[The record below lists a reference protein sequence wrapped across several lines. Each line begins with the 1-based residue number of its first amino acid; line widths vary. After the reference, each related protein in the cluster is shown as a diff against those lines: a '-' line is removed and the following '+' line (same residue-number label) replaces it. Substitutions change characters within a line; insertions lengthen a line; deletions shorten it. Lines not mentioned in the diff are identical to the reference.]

1 MAYMDNIPTVYLE
14 QGKGF
19 IGGHPKKTITTTTT
33 TIMYITI
40 PHKLR
45 ADGNCATKFNGEYNP
60 PQMGIFFCCA
70 SPSNGDFFFVVLAK
84 LLYTENL
91 TSL

>member
-14 QGKGF
+14 QGKEF
-19 IGGHPKKTITTTTT
+19 ISGHPKKTITTKTT

-45 ADGNCATKFNGEYNP
+45 ADRNCATKFNGEYNP
-60 PQMGIFFCCA
+60 PQMGIFFLLCI
-70 SPSNGDFFFVVLAK
+70 PLKWGFFFVVHPPQMGIFF
-84 LLYTENL
+84 LLC
-91 TSL
+91 

>member
-19 IGGHPKKTITTTTT
+19 ISGHPKKTITTTT

-45 ADGNCATKFNGEYNP
+45 ADRNCATKFNGEYNP
-60 PQMGIFFCCA
+60 PQMGIFFVVHPPQMGIFFCCA
-70 SPSNGDFFFVVLAK
+70 SKVVVH
-84 LLYTENL
+84 
-91 TSL
+91 

>member
-14 QGKGF
+14 QGKEF
-19 IGGHPKKTITTTTT
+19 ISGHPKKTITTKTT

-45 ADGNCATKFNGEYNP
+45 ADRNCATKFNGEYNP
-60 PQMGIFFCCA
+60 PQMGIFL
-70 SPSNGDFFFVVLAK
+70 FVVHPPQMGIFF
-84 LLYTENL
+84 LLC
-91 TSL
+91 

>member
-19 IGGHPKKTITTTTT
+19 ISGHPKKTITTT

-45 ADGNCATKFNGEYNP
+45 ADRNCATKFNGEYNP
-60 PQMGIFFCCA
+60 PQMGIFF
-70 SPSNGDFFFVVLAK
+70 FVVHPPQMGIFF
-84 LLYTENL
+84 LLC
-91 TSL
+91 

>member
-19 IGGHPKKTITTTTT
+19 IGGHPKKTITTTTTT

-60 PQMGIFFCCA
+60 PQMGIFFLLCIPLKWGFFFCCA
-70 SPSNGDFFFVVLAK
+70 SKVVVH
-84 LLYTENL
+84 
-91 TSL
+91 

>member
-19 IGGHPKKTITTTTT
+19 ISGHPKKTITTTT

-45 ADGNCATKFNGEYNP
+45 ADRNCATKFNGEYNP
-60 PQMGIFFCCA
+60 PQMGIFFFCCA
-70 SPSNGDFFFVVLAK
+70 SPSNGDFFFCCASKVVVH
-84 LLYTENL
+84 
-91 TSL
+91 

>member
-19 IGGHPKKTITTTTT
+19 ISGHPKKTITTTTT

-45 ADGNCATKFNGEYNP
+45 ADRNCATKFNGEYNP
-60 PQMGIFFCCA
+60 PQMGIFF
-70 SPSNGDFFFVVLAK
+70 FVVHPPQMGIFF
-84 LLYTENL
+84 LLC
-91 TSL
+91 

>member
-14 QGKGF
+14 QGKRF
-19 IGGHPKKTITTTTT
+19 ISGHPKKTKTTTTT

-45 ADGNCATKFNGEYNP
+45 ADRNCATKFNGEYNP
-60 PQMGIFFCCA
+60 PQMGGGQSMGGEGEIFH
-70 SPSNGDFFFVVLAK
+70 
-84 LLYTENL
+84 
-91 TSL
+91 TSSLCDRNT

>member
-19 IGGHPKKTITTTTT
+19 ISGHPKKTITTT

-45 ADGNCATKFNGEYNP
+45 ADRNCATKFNGEYNP
-60 PQMGIFFCCA
+60 PQMGIFFLLCI
-70 SPSNGDFFFVVLAK
+70 PLKWGFFFVVLAK

>member
-19 IGGHPKKTITTTTT
+19 ISGHPKKTITTT

-45 ADGNCATKFNGEYNP
+45 ADRNCATKFNGEYNP
-60 PQMGIFFCCA
+60 PQMGIFFLLCI
-70 SPSNGDFFFVVLAK
+70 PLKWGFFFLVLAK

>member
-19 IGGHPKKTITTTTT
+19 ISGHPKKTITTTT

-45 ADGNCATKFNGEYNP
+45 ADRNCATKFNGEYNP
-60 PQMGIFFCCA
+60 PQMGIFFLLCI
-70 SPSNGDFFFVVLAK
+70 PLKWVFFFVVLAK